1 MGIGNSGEQE
11 SSRNAV
17 FGPEMDLVQRHEK
30 EYLYWLTRIPGFGAV
45 TIRRIWEMAGSFE
58 RAYYIEGMELKKL
71 ESYKARKNAAR
82 MTGGRNGFPAWSGS
96 ITVYRRRES
105 VL

>member
-58 RAYYIEGMELKKL
+58 RAYY
-71 ESYKARKNAAR
+71 YR
-82 MTGGRNGFPAWSGS
+82 RNGIKETGNLTKRGKMPH
-96 ITVYRRRES
+96 V
-105 VL
+105 

>member
-30 EYLYWLTRIPGFGAV
+30 EYLYWLTVFRALGQLPYGVYGRWQEALNGRI
-45 TIRRIWEMAGSFE
+45 I
-58 RAYYIEGMELKKL
+58 
-71 ESYKARKNAAR
+71 
-82 MTGGRNGFPAWSGS
+82 
-96 ITVYRRRES
+96 
-105 VL
+105 

>member
-1 MGIGNSGEQE
+1 MK
-11 SSRNAV
+11 
-17 FGPEMDLVQRHEK
+17 K
-30 EYLYWLTRIPGFGAV
+30 EYLYWLTPYSGLWGSYHTA
-45 TIRRIWEMAGSFE
+45 IWEMAGSFE

-71 ESYKARKNAAR
+71 GILQSEENAAR

>member
-30 EYLYWLTRIPGFGAV
+30 EYLYCLIRIPGFGAV

-58 RAYYIEGMELKKL
+58 RRI
-71 ESYKARKNAAR
+71 
-82 MTGGRNGFPAWSGS
+82 
-96 ITVYRRRES
+96 I
-105 VL
+105 

>member
-71 ESYKARKNAAR
+71 GILQSEEKCRTYDRWKERFS
-82 MTGGRNGFPAWSGS
+82 AWSGS